1 MKEYISHLHEKFPEL
16 ITIEKKDWELWLFSI
31 FLILTLT
38 FFFIIYFMPNLFP
51 LSHIEFVDNESLS
64 LYLGFFGTLVLLSS
78 LYSLRKHQEI
88 KILRWEIIEKRI
100 ELERLSAR
108 VKELGSLYEVIAGAG
123 KQDGDIQGIFDLV
136 VRNSCEI
143 LHANTSSL
151 LIIDEKTSFL
161 EPKAA
166 YGENRE
172 EVLQSKIEIGEGIA
186 GWVAKEGKSLLLN
199 KDTQVIK
206 YGSMVK
212 NGYPIHSALSAPI
225 ILDDKTIGVL
235 NVNRLGNSSEKF
247 SEGDLKF
254 VEIFCQDAVIAI
266 KGAQSI
272 EERKKTL
279 VMEEKSRLMQVFLN
293 HYVSKELSTQI
304 LKEPERF
311 LKLGGEKKDI
321 TILFADIRD
330 FTPFAEGQKPEKVV
344 EILNLLF
351 SRLTKVIFQYN
362 GIIDKYIGDNLMVI
376 FGPPYYNGNNA
387 LQAAKAALE
396 MQKEFNEIH
405 KGWDSPEF
413 TALGLGIGINSGD
426 VIMGNIGSDDFMDY
440 TVIGDNVNIAVR
452 LETMAQKGQILIS
465 EATYQR
471 IESIVQVKSLRQHKI
486 KGRIGK
492 VKIFEL
498 HGLIKSDEA
507 VDSRQ

>member
-1 MKEYISHLHEKFPEL
+1 MKERKTHLHKRFPEL
-16 ITIEKKDWELWLFSI
+16 INIEKKDWELWLFSVL
-31 FLILTLT
+31 LILLLT

-51 LSHIEFVDNESLS
+51 FSRLEFINNERLS
-64 LYLGFFGTLVLLSS
+64 LYLGFLGVLVLLSS
-78 LYSLRKHQEI
+78 LYSLRKHLEI
-88 KILRWEIIEKRI
+88 KKLRWELIEKRI
-100 ELERLSAR
+100 ELERMSGR
-108 VKELGSLYEVIAGAG
+108 IKELGSLYEVIADAG

-151 LIIDEKTSFL
+151 LIIDEKTSLL

-172 EVLQSKIEIGEGIA
+172 EVLLSKIKIGEGIA

-199 KDTQVIK
+199 KDAQVAK

-212 NGYPIHSALSAPI
+212 NEYPIHSALSAPI
-225 ILDDKTIGVL
+225 ILDEKTIGVL
-235 NVNRLGNSSEKF
+235 NVNRLGNSSERF
-247 SEGDLKF
+247 SEGDLKL

-279 VMEEKSRLMQVFLN
+279 VMEEKNRLMQVFLN
-293 HYVSKELSTQI
+293 HYVSKELSSQI
-304 LKEPERF
+304 LKEPDRF
-311 LKLGGEKKDI
+311 LKLGGEKKDL

-330 FTPFAEGQKPEKVV
+330 FTSFAEEQNPEKVV
-344 EILNLLF
+344 DILNLLF
-351 SRLTKVIFQYN
+351 SRLARVIFKYN

-376 FGPPYYNGNNA
+376 FGPPYYHGNNA
-387 LQAAKAALE
+387 LQAVKAALE
-396 MQKEFNEIH
+396 MQKEFNEIR
-405 KGWDSPEF
+405 KGWESPEF
-413 TALGLGIGINSGD
+413 TSLGLGIGINSGD
-426 VIMGNIGSDDFMDY
+426 VIMGNIGSEDFMDY

-452 LETMAQKGQILIS
+452 LEKMARKEQILIS
-465 EATYQR
+465 EATYKR
-471 IESIVQVKSLRQHKI
+471 IESTVQVKSLHQHKL

-492 VKIFEL
+492 VRIFEL
-498 HGLIKSDEA
+498 HGLID
-507 VDSRQ
+507 